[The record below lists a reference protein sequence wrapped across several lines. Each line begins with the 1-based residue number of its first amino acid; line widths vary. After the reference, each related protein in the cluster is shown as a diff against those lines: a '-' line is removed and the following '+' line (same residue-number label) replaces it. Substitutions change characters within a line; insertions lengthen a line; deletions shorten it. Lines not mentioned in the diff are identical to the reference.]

1 MRWIDKAPIRIVEA
15 DEFERLA
22 KRFIGLHNALKAKAV
37 RAAGESAAE
46 AKQFKDD
53 WNNSL
58 DSRSNQA
65 DVYRQAGRKV
75 VYTVDGE
82 PAALMVL
89 EHRPTDVHVEHLAAS
104 ALVSGAAEVM
114 LEWAAGYSQHEKLGG
129 VLTLFDQASV
139 KGLYGKLGFVAIDP
153 EEPQNMRLD
162 PAEAPGIWRSVGGEW
177 KLRRYLNA
185 DDTPKTR
192 FLGSLEQA

>member
-22 KRFIGLHNALKAKAV
+22 KQFIALHKTFKAKAV
-37 RAAGESAAE
+37 RGAGESAAE

-53 WNNSL
+53 WNDSL
-58 DSRSNQA
+58 ESRSNQA
-65 DVYRQAGRKV
+65 DVYRHAGRKV
-75 VYTVDGE
+75 VYAVDGE

-89 EHRPTDVHVEHLAAS
+89 ERRPSDVHVEHLAAN

-114 LEWAAGYSQHEKLGG
+114 LEWAAGYSQHEGFGG

-139 KGLYGKLGFVAIDP
+139 GGLYAKLGFVAPDP
-153 EEPQNMRLD
+153 GDTKNMRLD
-162 PAEAPGIWRSVGGEW
+162 PAQATGIWRSVGGEW
-177 KLRRYLNA
+177 KLQRYLNA
-185 DDTPKTR
+185 DGTPKTR